1 MEGPQSTGKPHPWD
15 CPTWV
20 LEMGC
25 TGKRKGMSRTFSQLQ
40 AVPQLG
46 GFSSSAVPSS
56 IPCCG
61 GPGVGLPVAQVAGGE
76 QSPWVLLPVP
86 GTSLL

>member
-1 MEGPQSTGKPHPWD
+1 MGLSNL
-15 CPTWV
+15 V

-86 GTSLL
+86 GTSLF